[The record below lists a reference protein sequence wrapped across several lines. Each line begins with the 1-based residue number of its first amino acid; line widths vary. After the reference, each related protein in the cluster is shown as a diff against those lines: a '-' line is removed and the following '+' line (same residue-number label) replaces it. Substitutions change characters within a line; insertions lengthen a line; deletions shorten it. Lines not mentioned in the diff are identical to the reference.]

1 MRARVRHGVP
11 ADQEL
16 RPVPT
21 GNPFGNPLG
30 RFLRPES
37 RVERPRLV
45 RATASAE
52 TPWRGS
58 GSGSDSAPKR
68 GGSGLLLR

>member
-1 MRARVRHGVP
+1 MRARVRHRVP

-45 RATASAE
+45 PATASAGMQ
-52 TPWRGS
+52 WRSS
-58 GSGSDSAPKR
+58 GNGSD
-68 GGSGLLLR
+68 